1 MQVTRAFATYL
12 RDHLAGSAAGVS
24 LARRIADGAV
34 EEPERRE
41 MESIAADIEAD
52 RNSLLELMERLG
64 VAPSRVKQAG
74 AWLGEKIGAL
84 KLNASAPDRRV
95 LQYESMI
102 MGVTG
107 KLELWRALEQR
118 GNGPTGNGHPSL
130 DPERIRRLAQRAE
143 DQRGRLEDLH
153 AAAALALQR
162 GA

>member
-1 MQVTRAFATYL
+1 MQVTRALATYL

-34 EEPERRE
+34 EESERQE
-41 MESIAADIEAD
+41 MQSIAADIEAD
-52 RNSLLELMERLG
+52 RDILLELMGRLG

-84 KLNASAPDRRV
+84 KLNASAPDRRL

-107 KLELWRALEQR
+107 KLELWRTLEH
-118 GNGPTGNGHPSL
+118 GANGSGGSGDPSL
-130 DPERIRRLAQRAE
+130 NRERIRRLAQRAE
-143 DQRGRLEDLH
+143 AQRGRLENLH
-153 AAAALALQR
+153 GAAALALQR
-162 GA
+162 DA